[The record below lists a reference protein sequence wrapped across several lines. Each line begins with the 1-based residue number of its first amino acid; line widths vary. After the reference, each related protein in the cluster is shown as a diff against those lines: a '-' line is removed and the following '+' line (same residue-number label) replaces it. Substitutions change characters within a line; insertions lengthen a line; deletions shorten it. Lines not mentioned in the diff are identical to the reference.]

1 MQIPYKSSI
10 QATILAN
17 GLNFH
22 HTTLYRRQG
31 KWRNSNGQMLHN
43 NPSTSEGQ

>member
-1 MQIPYKSSI
+1 MQIPYKSYI

-22 HTTLYRRQG
+22 HTMLYSHHG
-31 KWRNSNGQMLHN
+31 KWRYSNGQMFHN
-43 NPSTSEGQ
+43 DPSTSEGQ